1 MRPVSAEVAC
11 FGARLL
17 RRSAPRND
25 SPFGVIASGAKQSR
39 SGEAR
44 SSKRA
49 AAFAAFLLALAA
61 AGGAA
66 NAQDMTPGPTAVM
79 QGLDKITA
87 RVSRFDAPVGQ
98 AVRFGTLSIVVRDC
112 EKSAPE
118 DRPEN
123 AAFVQI
129 DETRPKEQKSRLFS
143 GWMFSSSPALSALEH
158 PVYDVN
164 LLGCKPPPGA
174 PAPAASS
181 TPSAP
186 KSAGKSRGKTPR

>member
-1 MRPVSAEVAC
+1 MQRSA
-11 FGARLL
+11 FGALL
-17 RRSAPRND
+17 L
-25 SPFGVIASGAKQSR
+25 G
-39 SGEAR
+39 
-44 SSKRA
+44 
-49 AAFAAFLLALAA
+49 LLAA
-61 AGGAA
+61 GAA
-66 NAQDMTPGPTAVM
+66 DAQDMTPEPTAVM

-123 AAFVQI
+123 AAFVQV

-164 LLGCKPPPGA
+164 LLECKPPPGA
-174 PAPAASS
+174 PAPAAAS
-181 TPSAP
+181 TPAPP
-186 KSAGKSRGKTPR
+186 KSAGKSRGKIAR

>member
-1 MRPVSAEVAC
+1 MS
-11 FGARLL
+11 L
-17 RRSAPRND
+17 R
-25 SPFGVIASGAKQSR
+25 
-39 SGEAR
+39 
-44 SSKRA
+44 RA
-49 AAFAAFLLALAA
+49 AAFAGLAFAILYTGRTRAEE
-61 AGGAA
+61 
-66 NAQDMTPGPTAVM
+66 MTPEPTAVM

-118 DRPEN
+118 ERTEN

-164 LLGCKPPPGA
+164 LLECKAP
-174 PAPAASS
+174 PAPPTPAAAS
-181 TPSAP
+181 TPSP